1 MEYSVEQIRRL
12 TQLWLA
18 GDTSLDEEAALRK
31 FFGGV
36 QEEGLPADL
45 LPYRPLFGQ
54 SARAAGG
61 RSHRKL
67 VLHTEPTAR
76 SDKRA
81 EGSER
86 TAIRRSLHR
95 WITAAA
101 GIAAAAVAVVAV
113 LVATEQSRTGDI
125 VCVVNGVRISDPAQ
139 IEVYTREALEMVS
152 ENLKKPGN
160 AVSSELSGTPA
171 LSRAAKI
178 LENITME
185 IED

>member
-1 MEYSVEQIRRL
+1 MEYSAKQIRGLAER
-12 TQLWLA
+12 WLA
-18 GDTSLDEEAALRK
+18 GETSLDEEAALRE

-86 TAIRRSLHR
+86 TAIRQPLHR

-101 GIAAAAVAVVAV
+101 GIAAAVVAAVAV

-152 ENLKKPGN
+152 ENLKKPGQTL
-160 AVSSELSGTPA
+160 SSELGGEAA
-171 LSRAAKI
+171 LVRVGEMLNELSK
-178 LENITME
+178 NQ
-185 IED
+185 